1 MSAFSARKRLPVK
14 PSEENLR
21 KQAKRRAKA
30 DGIPLADTQHR
41 LATEYGCRNWAELM
55 QVVETMNRGSDQLSE
70 VQAKIEPLPAAVRKR
85 DVAAVREL
93 LAAGGF
99 TQHDLDKGLAHAAW
113 YGGDAPDVLAVRK
126 ELFDLLLD
134 HGADP
139 DGQYGSAYGPIVFG
153 TGECQ
158 SPEGL
163 QWLIDSGCDIR
174 FGPVETKYGPVTP
187 LSTWLSAYNRSAD
200 NTRKHRGIDLLI
212 NHGAFVPPDLDPAV
226 LAIHRGDAAGLSRLI
241 DADPSL
247 LTRHFCNEYGSGNMK
262 LTGATLLHTAVEYG
276 EIGCIDLLLDRHAD
290 VNAKADLID
299 GIGGQTPIFHAIN
312 TNGDGNF
319 HTLQHLVRRAGPW
332 IDMNVRATWRG
343 GDWPILNFDHSI
355 PRTPLEYAETA
366 ARDIDPKFSSYR
378 KHVDEELA
386 LLRSLDRH
394 DQIRRACRSGDV
406 AGVTALLDA
415 SPELLTPDLW
425 PPAIFEARSHALTE
439 LLLNRGLDPNVC
451 SAPRKPLHLAV
462 DRVLA
467 DVVQL
472 LLAHGARIDITD
484 GEHCTPYDLLCTRL
498 AKPDN
503 ADALRTMLKAA
514 GAADTIFTH
523 LYLGNDDAALAML
536 AADPSLRSAKGP
548 FDFTSIQ
555 TAGRTASL
563 RVIDA
568 LLAAGDRVDGPQGA
582 INSPLWLACQSSV
595 NADRRIAAATWLID
609 AGAHIQ
615 RGGEKGSTA
624 LHMAAW
630 RGPLAMVEL
639 LLRRG
644 AREWITDNAGKLP
657 RDYATAGVAEDR
669 EAIVETL
676 TRPVIRD
683 PHFKAAVTAIHAGN
697 LPALKQLLA
706 NHPNLVHDRAME
718 PDCYPPGYFSNPK
731 LLWFVAN
738 NPNLIKDMPANITTI
753 AEALID
759 AGAEPADLTYTL
771 ELVMTSDPAKQQGH
785 QGPLIDLLLR
795 RGTAVSAHAIL
806 CTLGHGERE
815 AIERLLKAGHPL
827 TAPIAAG
834 LGRMDVLP
842 ILVTNVDAELLHDA
856 FSMAVINNQVI
867 AAERCLAAGASVSR
881 PMRVHSH
888 STALH
893 NAAVNNQLDMIRLLL
908 DHWADTTVRDTLWNA
923 TPRQWA
929 LHGKHPEAAAM
940 LPDT

>member
-1 MSAFSARKRLPVK
+1 MSAFPARKRLPVK

-21 KQAKRRAKA
+21 KQAKRRASL
-30 DGIPLADTQHR
+30 DGIQLAEAQHR
-41 LATEYGCRNWAELM
+41 IATDYGCRNWAELM
-55 QVVETMNRGSDQLSE
+55 QVVETMNRGSDQLSD

-85 DVAAVREL
+85 DVATVRQL

-163 QWLIDSGCDIR
+163 QWLLDAGCDVT
-174 FGPVETKYGPVTP
+174 FAPVQTKYGPVTP
-187 LSTWLSAYNRSAD
+187 MSHWLSTYSRSAD
-200 NTRKHRGIDLLI
+200 NTRKHRGIELLLA
-212 NHGAFVPPDLDPAV
+212 HGAFVPPEVTPPI
-226 LAIHRGDAAGLSRLI
+226 LAIHRGDAGEL
-241 DADPSL
+241 
-247 LTRHFCNEYGSGNMK
+247 
-262 LTGATLLHTAVEYG
+262 ATLLDADASLLNRRFPDMPYGNMQLNGVTLLHAAVEFG
-276 EIGCIDLLLDRHAD
+276 ELTCVDLLLDRHAD

-299 GIGGQTPIFHAIN
+299 GIGGQTPIFHAVN

-319 HTLQHLVRRAGPW
+319 HTLQHLIRRAGQW
-332 IDMNVRATWRG
+332 IDMTVRATWRG

-355 PRTPLEYAETA
+355 PRTPLAYAETA
-366 ARDIDPKFSSYR
+366 ARDIDPKFASYR
-378 KHVDEELA
+378 KRMDEELT
-386 LLRSLDRH
+386 LLRSLDRT

-406 AGVTALLDA
+406 SAVAAMLDDA
-415 SPELLTPDLW
+415 PELLTPALW
-425 PPAIFEARSHALTE
+425 PPAIFEARSLALTQ
-439 LLLNRGLDPNVC
+439 LLLDRGLDPNVC
-451 SAPRKPLHLAV
+451 SAPRKPLHLAI
-462 DRVLA
+462 DRGLTDIVR
-467 DVVQL
+467 L
-472 LLAHGARIDITD
+472 LLSRGARVDITD

-503 ADALRTMLKAA
+503 ADALRTLLKT
-514 GAADTIFTH
+514 GAADTIFTL
-523 LYLGNDDAALAML
+523 LYLGDDDAALTML

-548 FDFTSIQ
+548 FHFTPLQ

-563 RVIDA
+563 RMIDA
-568 LLAAGDRVDGPQGA
+568 LLAAGDPVDGPQGTT
-582 INSPLWLACQSSV
+582 NSPLWLACQSSV
-595 NADRRIAAATWLID
+595 NADRRIAAATRLID
-609 AGAHIQ
+609 AGAHLQ
-615 RGGEKGSTA
+615 RGGEKGTTA

-630 RGPLAMVEL
+630 RGPLVMVEL

-657 RDYATAGVAEDR
+657 RDYAKAGVAEDR
-669 EAIVETL
+669 EAITETL
-676 TRPVIRD
+676 TRPVIREAD
-683 PHFKAAVTAIHAGN
+683 FKAAVAAIHAGD
-697 LPALKQLLA
+697 LSALRQLLA
-706 NHPNLVHDRAME
+706 DHPNLVHDRAME

-738 NPNLIKDMPANITTI
+738 NPNLIKTMPANITAI
-753 AEALID
+753 AEAIID

-785 QGPLIDLLLR
+785 QGPLMDLLLS
-795 RGTAVSAHAIL
+795 RGTAVSQHSIL

-815 AIERLLKAGHPL
+815 AIKRLVKGGEPI

-834 LGRMDVLP
+834 LGLMKELP
-842 ILVTNVDAELLHDA
+842 ALLTSVDPELLHDA
-856 FSMAVINNQVI
+856 FTMAVINNQV
-867 AAERCLAAGASVSR
+867 AAAALCLDVGASVSR
-881 PMRVHSH
+881 PLRVHSH

-893 NAAVNNQLDMIRLLL
+893 HAAVNNQIDMIRLLL
-908 DHWADTTVRDTLWNA
+908 AHGADTTIRDTLWNA

-929 LHGKHPEAAAM
+929 LHGNHPEAAA
-940 LPDT
+940 LIPES